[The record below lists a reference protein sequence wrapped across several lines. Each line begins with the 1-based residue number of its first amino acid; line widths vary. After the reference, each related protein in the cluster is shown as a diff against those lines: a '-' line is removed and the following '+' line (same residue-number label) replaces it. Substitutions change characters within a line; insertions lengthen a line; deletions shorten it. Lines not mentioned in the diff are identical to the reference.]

1 VPATPSTHPADPQ
14 EPEDRALLA
23 AHVAGD
29 PAAFGTLFARHR
41 DRLWAVALRTTGD
54 PEEAADALQDAM
66 IAAFRRAD
74 SYRGDAAVTTWL
86 HRIVV
91 NACIDRTR
99 RRAAR
104 PSVPL
109 EGHEPAQRRDDHA
122 ATEARIDVQAAL
134 ARLPAP
140 QRLAVVLVDIEDL
153 PVAEVARLLGVAE
166 GTVKSRC
173 SRARMALAAI
183 LRDEVDVPD
192 EIDEIDE
199 IHEADETPDTEG
211 DGNPAPGPRV
221 ASERP
226 GGSTALAAPAVPAEP
241 ERR

>member
-1 VPATPSTHPADPQ
+1 MNDGERSD
-14 EPEDRALLA
+14 EALLR
-23 AHVAGD
+23 AHADGD
-29 PAAFGTLFARHR
+29 PDAFAEIVRRHR
-41 DRLWAVALRTTGD
+41 DRLWAVAVRTIGD
-54 PEEAADALQDAM
+54 REEAADALQDAFLSAYR
-66 IAAFRRAD
+66 AAERF
-74 SYRGDAAVTTWL
+74 RGDSAVTTWL

-99 RRAAR
+99 RRQAR

-109 EGHEPAQRRDDHA
+109 EGHEPVHRRDDHA
-122 ATEARIDVQAAL
+122 ATEARIDVRAAL
-134 ARLPAP
+134 ARLPAA

-153 PVAEVARLLGVAE
+153 PVAEVAQLLGVAE

-173 SRARMALAAI
+173 SRARMALAAM
-183 LRDEVDVPD
+183 LRDDVPEVAGED
-192 EIDEIDE
+192 GEDAEDVTRT
-199 IHEADETPDTEG
+199 ADTEG

-226 GGSTALAAPAVPAEP
+226 GGPTALAAPAAPAEP

>member
-1 VPATPSTHPADPQ
+1 VTGDDGGRAAGDAPD
-14 EPEDRALLA
+14 DRRLITDHL
-23 AHVAGD
+23 AGD
-29 PAAFGTLFARHR
+29 PDAFATLVRRHQ
-41 DRLWAVALRTTGD
+41 DRLWAVALRTLGD
-54 PEEAADALQDAM
+54 REEAADALQDAL
-66 IAAFRRAD
+66 ISAFKGAR

-99 RRAAR
+99 RRQAR

-109 EGHEPAQRRDDHA
+109 EGHEPVHRRDDHA

-134 ARLPAP
+134 ARLPAA

-153 PVAEVARLLGVAE
+153 PVAEVAQLPGVAE
-166 GTVKSRC
+166 GTDKSRC
-173 SRARMALAAI
+173 SRARMALAAM
-183 LRDEVDVPD
+183 LRDDEPD
-192 EIDEIDE
+192 EPDGPDEPDE
-199 IHEADETPDTEG
+199 MPDTEG

-226 GGSTALAAPAVPAEP
+226 GGSTALAAPAAPAEP

>member
-1 VPATPSTHPADPQ
+1 MSDDGGPS
-14 EPEDRALLA
+14 DRRLLA
-23 AHVAGD
+23 DHVEGD
-29 PAAFGTLFARHR
+29 PEAFTTLVRRHR
-41 DRLWAVALRTTGD
+41 DRLWAVALRTLGD
-54 PEEAADALQDAM
+54 QEEAADALQDAL
-66 IAAFRRAD
+66 ISAFKGAR

-91 NACIDRTR
+91 NACIDRAR
-99 RRAAR
+99 RRQAR

-122 ATEARIDVQAAL
+122 ATEARLDVQAAL
-134 ARLPAP
+134 ARLPTP

-153 PVAEVARLLGVAE
+153 PVAEVAQLLGIAE

-173 SRARMALAAI
+173 SRARMALAAM
-183 LRDEVDVPD
+183 LRDELGETGESPG
-192 EIDEIDE
+192 
-199 IHEADETPDTEG
+199 EAQVTG
-211 DGNPAPGPRV
+211 ADGNPAPGARV

-226 GGSTALAAPAVPAEP
+226 GGSAALAAPEP

>member
-1 VPATPSTHPADPQ
+1 VTGDDGGWAAGDAPD
-14 EPEDRALLA
+14 DRRLITDHL
-23 AHVAGD
+23 AGD
-29 PAAFGTLFARHR
+29 PDAFATLVRRHQ
-41 DRLWAVALRTTGD
+41 DRLWAVALRTLGD
-54 PEEAADALQDAM
+54 REEAADALQDAL
-66 IAAFRRAD
+66 ISAFKGAR

-153 PVAEVARLLGVAE
+153 PVAEVAQLLGVAE

-173 SRARMALAAI
+173 SRARMALAAM
-183 LRDEVDVPD
+183 LRDEADVPD
-192 EIDEIDE
+192 EPD
-199 IHEADETPDTEG
+199 EADETPDTEG
-211 DGNPAPGPRV
+211 DGNPAPSSRV

-226 GGSTALAAPAVPAEP
+226 GGSTALAAPAAPAEP

>member
-1 VPATPSTHPADPQ
+1 MTGDDGGRAAGDAPDDRRLIADH
-14 EPEDRALLA
+14 L
-23 AHVAGD
+23 AGD
-29 PAAFGTLFARHR
+29 PDAFGTLVRRHQ
-41 DRLWAVALRTTGD
+41 DRLWAVALRTLGD
-54 PEEAADALQDAM
+54 REEAADALQDAL
-66 IAAFRRAD
+66 ISAFKGAR

-183 LRDEVDVPD
+183 LRAEVD
-192 EIDEIDE
+192 
-199 IHEADETPDTEG
+199 
-211 DGNPAPGPRV
+211 
-221 ASERP
+221 
-226 GGSTALAAPAVPAEP
+226 LA
-241 ERR
+241 RRARRA